1 MKKVEKILKE
11 YLFLKNNFSIKI
23 ANNKL
28 LEKFIVRLTNYRYF
42 EKIVTDFYNKKH
54 ADILKFLEINLSD
67 FLSSYIYNNRDIY
80 ENEKRTKIFS
90 LWLQGYELAPE
101 LVKRTIDSQKD
112 YASEFGYEY
121 ILLDQ
126 TNLYEYVKLPNHIV
140 KKYQEKKIDFIK
152 YSDIIRT
159 VLLSSYGGIWLDATI
174 YIDSEEKLSYLDKNF
189 YTIRAS
195 GKEKYPKYITNGR
208 WALFCLSE
216 KKDGVVC
223 DFLKKIQFEYFKK
236 YDAPIDYFLIDY
248 LMELGYRTSS
258 HVRKEID
265 SVIDNNKNLYYLV
278 DNFSN
283 TYNVEEWKEILE
295 DTRIFKCSYRVSV
308 DNKKN
313 SFYHMLLERRL

>member
-1 MKKVEKILKE
+1 MKKVEKVLKE
-11 YLFLKNNFSIKI
+11 YLFLKKNFSIKI

-28 LEKFIVRLTNYRYF
+28 LEKFIVRLTNYSHF
-42 EKIVTDFYNKKH
+42 GKIVTNFYNKKH

-67 FLSSYIYNNRDIY
+67 FLSSYTYKNSGTY

-101 LVKRTIDSQKD
+101 LVKRTIDSQKN
-112 YASEFGYEY
+112 YASKFGYEY

-126 TNLYEYVKLPNHIV
+126 TNLYEYVKLPTHIV

-159 VLLSSYGGIWLDATI
+159 VLLSNYGGVWLDATI
-174 YIDSEEKLSYLDKNF
+174 YMDSEKKLGYLDENF
-189 YTIRAS
+189 YTIRAR

-248 LMELGYRTSS
+248 LMELGYRTNSY
-258 HVRKEID
+258 VRKEID
-265 SVIDNNKNLYYLV
+265 SVIYNNKNLYYLV

-283 TYNVEEWKEILE
+283 KYNEKEWKEILE
-295 DTRIFKCSYRVSV
+295 DTRIFKCSYKVSV

>member
-1 MKKVEKILKE
+1 MRREQKYFRYGFKDKI
-11 YLFLKNNFSIKI
+11 
-23 ANNKL
+23 
-28 LEKFIVRLTNYRYF
+28 
-42 EKIVTDFYNKKH
+42 
-54 ADILKFLEINLSD
+54 
-67 FLSSYIYNNRDIY
+67 
-80 ENEKRTKIFS
+80 
-90 LWLQGYELAPE
+90 
-101 LVKRTIDSQKD
+101 
-112 YASEFGYEY
+112 YASKFGYEY

-126 TNLYEYVKLPNHIV
+126 TNLYEYIKLPNHIV

-216 KKDGVVC
+216 KKDGVIC

-248 LMELGYRTSS
+248 LMELGYRTNSR
-258 HVRKEID
+258 VRKEID
-265 SVIDNNKNLYYLV
+265 SVIYNNQNLYYLV
-278 DNFSN
+278 ENFSN
-283 TYNVEEWKEILE
+283 KYNEKEWKEILE
-295 DTRIFKCSYRVSV
+295 DTRIFKCSYKVSV

>member
-80 ENEKRTKIFS
+80 ENDKRTKIFS

-112 YASEFGYEY
+112 YASKFGYEY

-195 GKEKYPKYITNGR
+195 GKKKYPKYITNGR

-236 YDAPIDYFLIDY
+236 HDAPIDYFLIDY

-258 HVRKEID
+258 DVRKEID

-295 DTRIFKCSYRVSV
+295 DTRIFKCSYKVSV
-308 DNKKN
+308 DDKKN